1 MVDVV
6 QRSRRLAAFEYLR
19 ERDGLGR
26 MFLEQLHRE
35 DYRHRTAIDIGTGTG
50 RVVWEIAPRAHRVIG
65 VDRDERRLMDAR
77 AYAGIRGFGRVAFVL
92 GDAETTAWSAW
103 YPHPYDSVTAHL
115 CSSATI
121 IFRASRHLRVD
132 GKLILGAHHKDHWRE
147 NGRGSGHAFTEDEI
161 RELLVENGFEV
172 EFLGVDTTIVECADL
187 VDAERVLGPMIV
199 RKWVGD
205 GRWEGLADSF
215 EAGTPPITVSYVL
228 AKGRKPAHGPVSQG
242 RRGVANHR
250 ARSPG
255 L

>member
-1 MVDVV
+1 MVEVTRHSKRAPAFGIIQ
-6 QRSRRLAAFEYLR
+6 QRDHLN
-19 ERDGLGR
+19 R

-50 RVVWEIAPRAHRVIG
+50 RVVWELAPRAHRVIG
-65 VDRDERRLMDAR
+65 VDKEERWLMDAR
-77 AYAGIRGFGRVAFVL
+77 AYAGIRGFGRVSFVR
-92 GDAETTAWSAW
+92 GDAETTAWSVW
-103 YPHPYDSVTAHL
+103 HPEPFDFVTAHL
-115 CSSATI
+115 CMSAAI

-215 EAGTPPITVSYVL
+215 EAGTRQITLSYVV
-228 AKGRKPAHGPVSQG
+228 AKARKLAHGPVSE
-242 RRGVANHR
+242 
-250 ARSPG
+250 
-255 L
+255 

>member
-1 MVDVV
+1 MVEVTRHSKRAPAFGIIQ
-6 QRSRRLAAFEYLR
+6 QRDHLN
-19 ERDGLGR
+19 R

-50 RVVWEIAPRAHRVIG
+50 RVVWELAPRAHRVIG
-65 VDRDERRLMDAR
+65 VDKEERWLMDAR
-77 AYAGIRGFGRVAFVL
+77 AYAGIRGFGRVSFVR
-92 GDAETTAWSAW
+92 GDAETTAWSVW
-103 YPHPYDSVTAHL
+103 YPEPFDFVTAHL
-115 CSSATI
+115 CMSAAI

-215 EAGTPPITVSYVL
+215 EAGTRQITLSYVV
-228 AKGRKPAHGPVSQG
+228 AKARKLAHGPVSE
-242 RRGVANHR
+242 
-250 ARSPG
+250 
-255 L
+255 

>member
-65 VDRDERRLMDAR
+65 VDRNERALMEAR
-77 AYAGIRGFGRVAFVL
+77 AYAGIRGFNRVEFVRA
-92 GDAETTAWSAW
+92 DAETTAWSAW
-103 YPHPYDSVTAHL
+103 HSEPFDFVTAHL
-115 CSSATI
+115 CMSEAI
-121 IFRASRHLRVD
+121 IFRASRHLRPG
-132 GKLILGAHHKDHWRE
+132 GKIILGTHHTDHWRE
-147 NGRGSGHAFTEDEI
+147 NGRGSGHAFSTDQI
-161 RELLVENGFEV
+161 RDLLTENGFIL
-172 EFLGVDTTIVECADL
+172 EFLGLDSAIVECADL
-187 VDAERVLGPMIV
+187 LDAERVLGPQIV

-215 EAGTPPITVSYVL
+215 DRGVRQITLVYIV
-228 AKGRKPAHGPVSQG
+228 AKAVKLAHGPVEE
-242 RRGVANHR
+242 
-250 ARSPG
+250 
-255 L
+255 

>member
-6 QRSRRLAAFEYLR
+6 RHSRRAPAFGIIKQ
-19 ERDGLGR
+19 RDHLNR

-35 DYRHRTAIDIGTGTG
+35 DYRHRTAIDIGTGSG

-65 VDRDERRLMDAR
+65 VDKDERRLMDAR

-103 YPHPYDSVTAHL
+103 YPEPFDFVTAHL
-115 CSSATI
+115 CMSAAI
-121 IFRASRHLRVD
+121 IFRASRHLRAG
-132 GKLILGAHHKDHWRE
+132 GKIILGAHHKDQWRE

-161 RELLVENGFEV
+161 RDLLVENGFEI

-187 VDAERVLGPMIV
+187 VDAERVLGPTLV

-215 EAGTPPITVSYVL
+215 EAGTRQITLSLIV
-228 AKGRKPAHGPVSQG
+228 AKARKLAHGPV
-242 RRGVANHR
+242 AE
-250 ARSPG
+250 
-255 L
+255 